1 MTQITH
7 VLAAK
12 KGETISEIKKVYS
25 HKQALDQCAEYL
37 KAMKVECV
45 EVENTAVAGKMVAGS
60 EEKGVGVIC
69 SDECA
74 EIYGLRVL
82 DRGVQDSGNNYT
94 RFICISKEL
103 KVFKGA
109 DKISIMTAL
118 SNKPGSL
125 NNLLSQFSALGL
137 NLTKLESRP
146 IHNSR
151 FEFLFY
157 FDFEGDVFSQG
168 VLNLLAQ
175 LDDSSDKF
183 LFLGSYKE
191 VF

>member
-1 MTQITH
+1 
-7 VLAAK
+7 
-12 KGETISEIKKVYS
+12 
-25 HKQALDQCAEYL
+25 
-37 KAMKVECV
+37 
-45 EVENTAVAGKMVAGS
+45 MVAES

-82 DRGVQDSGNNYT
+82 DRGVQDNGNNYT